1 VEPKK
6 SRYFT
11 LMIMPDISTVEVR
24 RIRVSRRLITGLAVF
39 GLTTILAGLGA
50 VTHSAYMWQQRSENE
65 TLRIENEALRA
76 RIEGLD
82 LRLEGVDEVIERVK
96 QFDTKLRAITNVSDP
111 ERNLAMGPV
120 GGTESEHRESTL
132 GAQSVLRRDLL
143 GPAGRGLEF
152 VETRVVDVERE
163 AKSTE
168 RSVSQL
174 SSLLED
180 QRTLM
185 SSTPSRAPTRGF
197 VSSIFGM
204 RIDPFTGLAQMH
216 AGLDFSANIGAKVSA
231 TADGLVIFTG
241 LDGAY
246 GKAIRVDHGNGLVT
260 CYGHLSKI
268 DVKTGQQVKRGQ
280 AIGGVG
286 NTGRS
291 TGPHLH
297 YEVRVNGI
305 PQDPHRFLL
314 EYIAAQ

>member
-1 VEPKK
+1 
-6 SRYFT
+6 
-11 LMIMPDISTVEVR
+11 M
-24 RIRVSRRLITGLAVF
+24 GAVF
-39 GLTTILAGLGA
+39 ALCTGVAICTAAFAHG
-50 VTHSAYMWQQRSENE
+50 AYMWQQAKENE
-65 TLRIENEALRA
+65 TLHAENEALRA
-76 RIEGLD
+76 RLEGLD
-82 LRLEGVDEVIERVK
+82 LRLEGIDEVIERVK
-96 QFDTKLRAITNVSDP
+96 QFDTKLRTITNVSDP

-120 GGTESEHRESTL
+120 GGGGESERRDPAL
-132 GAQSVLRRDLL
+132 GPQSALRRDLL
-143 GPAGRGLEF
+143 GPVDRSVGL
-152 VETRVVDVERE
+152 VETRAQVGEKE

-168 RSVSQL
+168 HSVSQL
-174 SSLLED
+174 SSYLED
-180 QRTLM
+180 QKAML

-216 AGLDFSANIGAKVSA
+216 AGLDFSANIGAKVTA

-241 LDGAY
+241 VDGAY
-246 GKAIRVDHGNGLVT
+246 GKNIRVDHGNGLVT

-280 AIGGVG
+280 AIGAVG

-297 YEVRVNGI
+297 YEVRLNGI

-314 EYIAAQ
+314 DFIAAQ